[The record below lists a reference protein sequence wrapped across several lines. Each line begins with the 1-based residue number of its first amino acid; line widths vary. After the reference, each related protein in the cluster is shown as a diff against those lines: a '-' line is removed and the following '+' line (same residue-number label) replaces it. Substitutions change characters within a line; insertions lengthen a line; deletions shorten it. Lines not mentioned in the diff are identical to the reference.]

1 MQALKLLR
9 NAIARDMITSE
20 MAASTNVRSMPT
32 IAIVDGVRI
41 MMFYNDHNPP
51 HFHARLGGDE
61 VLVAIRDLGVIRGSL
76 PQAKLNQILVWA
88 QDHQDELALNWMR
101 CQDSEEPQR
110 I

>member
-1 MQALKLLR
+1 
-9 NAIARDMITSE
+9 
-20 MAASTNVRSMPT
+20 MPT

-61 VLVAIRDLGVIRGSL
+61 ALVAIGNLSVVRGSL
-76 PQAKLNQILVWA
+76 PQAKLSHILAWA
-88 QDHQDELALNWMR
+88 RDHRDALALNWIR
-101 CQDSEEPQR
+101 CQNNEEPQG